1 MEAQKS
7 RHDFRKRVKAR
18 DPMLGAFC
26 PAPSPELIEVAAF
39 AGFDFTVIDA
49 EHGPITISDIVHM
62 VRAGHGAGI
71 AVMVRVPEATTDFVL
86 RSLDAGADG
95 IIVPQ
100 IETAEQAAAAVARM
114 HYPPNGNRGLAFYT
128 RAHRF
133 MKDTGPA
140 AMRAADERVV
150 TGALI
155 ETPLGVDNAEAIAA
169 TPGIDLML
177 MGPSDLAANIGF
189 GPDTERKV
197 EEAVTKV
204 SQAGIRHGVSTSIAA
219 QSTDAAV
226 AYAQRGYSIVVT
238 GLLPPLLRVSTEFV
252 NKSRTGIADLRTR
265 A

>member
-1 MEAQKS
+1 MHEQKS
-7 RHDFRKRVKAR
+7 RHDFRKRVEAR

-49 EHGPITISDIVHM
+49 EHGPITISDIIQM
-62 VRAGHGAGI
+62 IRAGHGAGI

-95 IIVPQ
+95 VIIPQ
-100 IETAEQAAAAVARM
+100 IETAEQAAAMVAKT
-114 HYPPNGNRGLAFYT
+114 HYPPTGNRGLAFYT

-133 MKDTGPA
+133 MKDMGPA
-140 AMRAADERVV
+140 AMKAADERVV

-155 ETPLGVDNAEAIAA
+155 ETQLGVENVDAIAS

-177 MGPSDLAANIGF
+177 MGPSDLSANIGF
-189 GPDTERKV
+189 GPDTDRMV

-204 SQAGIRHGVSTSIAA
+204 SEAGIRHGVSTSIAA
-219 QSTDAAV
+219 QSPDAAIG
-226 AYAQRGYSIVVT
+226 YAKRGYSIVVT
-238 GLLPPLLRVSTEFV
+238 GLLPPLLRVSTDFV
-252 NKSRTGIADLRTR
+252 NKSHAGIEALR